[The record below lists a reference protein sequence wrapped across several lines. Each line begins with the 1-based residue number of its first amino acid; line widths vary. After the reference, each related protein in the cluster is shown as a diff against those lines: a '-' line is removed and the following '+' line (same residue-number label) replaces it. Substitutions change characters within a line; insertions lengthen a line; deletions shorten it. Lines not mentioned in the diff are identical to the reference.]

1 MGLYLPSPAKSGR
14 GTGGKK
20 KKNMVTLTSREAYRT
35 HKALPAQVEQ
45 VARFILARS
54 LAGQRTWDRLIYR
67 ETGMLPNAVSARR
80 NDIEKMGVIRL
91 DGVDYRL
98 RDDGT
103 ATDPITRKRVQTYSL
118 TLAGDAPQLTLF

>member
-1 MGLYLPSPAKSGR
+1 
-14 GTGGKK
+14 
-20 KKNMVTLTSREAYRT
+20 MVTLTSREAYHT

-67 ETGMLPNAVSARR
+67 ETGMLPNTVSARR
-80 NDIEKMGVIRL
+80 NDIENIIKTMGAIRI
-91 DGVDYRL
+91 DGIDYRL